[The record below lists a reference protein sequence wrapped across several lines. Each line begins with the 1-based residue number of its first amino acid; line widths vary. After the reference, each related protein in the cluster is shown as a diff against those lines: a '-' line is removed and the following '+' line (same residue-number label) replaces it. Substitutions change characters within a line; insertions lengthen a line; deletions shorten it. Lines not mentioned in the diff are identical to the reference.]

1 MRNWLLRFVFFVGV
15 LLLPAVV
22 WAQSCTFTVPGI
34 VFSGSTIPGNV
45 INSMTTVKADCSGLL
60 GLGRKVLVCPDLNE
74 GSGGA
79 TSSARKMLS
88 GANVLNYQL
97 FQDAARSIVWG
108 SITWPYAARAPGFLV
123 EFTTILGPL
132 LGSGSTT
139 ITLYGQ
145 VLASQQA
152 APAGTYISTF
162 TGANATFH
170 YRYDDGAGCSV
181 LNGALTGSPPSFNA
195 QITLANDCLV
205 TAQNI
210 DFGNRGLLNANIDQT
225 GQVNVTCTPTVPY
238 TVSLSLGGTGTS
250 PTARKMTGTTGGVVT
265 YGLYRDTNRTLPW
278 GNTIGTNTVAGT
290 GSGASQPIIVYGR
303 VPPQTTPAPGSYDDT
318 IIVTVTY

>member
-1 MRNWLLRFVFFVGV
+1 MKTWLLRVVVCIGF
-15 LLLPAVV
+15 LLCPAVA
-22 WAQSCTFTVPGI
+22 WAQSCSFTVPGI
-34 VFSGSTIPGNV
+34 VFSGSTIPGGV
-45 INSMTTVKADCSGLL
+45 INSMTSVKADCSGLL

-79 TSSARKMLS
+79 MAAARKMLN
-88 GANVLNYQL
+88 GTNALNYQL
-97 FQDAARSIVWG
+97 FQDSARSIVWG
-108 SITWPYAARAPGFLV
+108 SITWPYPARAPGFLV

-139 ITLYGQ
+139 IPLYGQ
-145 VLASQQA
+145 ILANQQTA
-152 APAGTYISTF
+152 QAGTYISTF

-181 LNGALTGSPPSFNA
+181 LNGAFTGSPASFNA
-195 QITLANDCLV
+195 TITLANDCLV

-210 DFGNRGLLNANIDQT
+210 NFGNKGLLNTDSDAN

-238 TVSLSLGGTGTS
+238 SVSLSMGGTGTG
-250 PTARKMTGTTGGVVT
+250 PTTRKMTGPGNAIT
-265 YGLYRDTNRTLPW
+265 YGLYRDLNRLQPW
-278 GNTIGTNTVAGT
+278 GNTIGTNTASGT
-290 GSGASQPIIVYGR
+290 GNGTAQPFIVYGR
-303 VPPQTTPAPGSYDDT
+303 VPVQTTPTPGDYNDT

>member
-1 MRNWLLRFVFFVGV
+1 MKNRLLRVILFIGV
-15 LLLPAVV
+15 LLLPAAA
-22 WAQSCTFTVPGI
+22 WAQTCTFTVPGI

-45 INSMTTVKADCSGLL
+45 INSSTTVKADCSGLL

-79 TSSARKMLS
+79 TAAARKMLS
-88 GANVLNYQL
+88 GANALNYQL
-97 FQDAARSIVWG
+97 FQDSAHSIVWG
-108 SITWPYAARAPGFLV
+108 SINWPYPARAPGFLV

-139 ITLYGQ
+139 IPLYGQ
-145 VLASQQA
+145 ILANQQT
-152 APAGTYISTF
+152 APAGTYTSTF
-162 TGANATFH
+162 AGANATFH

-181 LNGALTGSPPSFNA
+181 LNGALTAMPAAFTST
-195 QITLANDCLV
+195 ITLANDCLV

-210 DFGNRGLLNANIDQT
+210 DFGNKGLLNANIDQT

-238 TVSLSLGGTGTS
+238 TVSLNLGGTGTS
-250 PTARKMTGTTGGVVT
+250 PTARKMTGAGGAIT
-265 YGLYRDTNRTLPW
+265 YGLYRDINRTQPW
-278 GNTIGTNTVAGT
+278 GNTIGTNTASGT
-290 GSGASQPIIVYGR
+290 GSGASQPITVYAR
-303 VPPQTTPAPGSYDDT
+303 VPPQTTPAPGSYNDT